1 MGLCSCEM
9 DLEWHYLHIWPT
21 FNIAFSVEK
30 RVLEEKS
37 CFYSLV
43 VEIHQEFKMFSI
55 ILNAFFI

>member
-1 MGLCSCEM
+1 M